1 MDGLEVFQVGD
12 MSNKMAYK
20 IGGYTAVDDDFFL
33 PKGIYKADE
42 GVPIIFDS
50 GCTYAVT
57 PHEEDFVE
65 TIKPV
70 SKVMNGLGAQAKII
84 GEGTVLWK
92 FRDDF
97 GVSRRVKVKAYLVP
111 ASKVRLFSPQAY
123 FHASQGGRFSMNLQ
137 GSVFEFANGG
147 TLTFEYS
154 ISLLP
159 IVKASVVKKIDSH
172 YGYLGTTGSK
182 NISKAH
188 PKYSQSTP
196 KSTPKTLPNHSQ
208 TGQNS

>member
-1 MDGLEVFQVGD
+1 MRGRIPSPKRKRKYQKSRYRVDKKEISWDSEHMWTPLLEHSYSDVFNKCCDAYPHYLDAVMDGLEVFQVGEIT
-12 MSNKMAYK
+12 NK
-20 IGGYTAVDDDFFL
+20 IGNKIGCYTAVDDDLFL

-50 GCTYAVT
+50 GCTHAVT
-57 PHEEDFVE
+57 PYEEDFVG
-65 TIKPV
+65 TIKPI

-123 FHASQGGRFSMNLQ
+123 FHASKGGRFSMNIQ
-137 GSVFEFANGG
+137 GSVSEFAKGG
-147 TLTFEYS
+147 TLTFE
-154 ISLLP
+154 
-159 IVKASVVKKIDSH
+159 
-172 YGYLGTTGSK
+172 
-182 NISKAH
+182 
-188 PKYSQSTP
+188 
-196 KSTPKTLPNHSQ
+196 
-208 TGQNS
+208 